1 MQVRKIPK
9 IRNRN
14 QLKLEIEKSR
24 HEVNLHKHVLFSG
37 VNDLRRNIVDSVVDT
52 AKSITQKWL
61 MLKTM
66 KWVQSLVYNARKKR
80 KRKKK

>member
-1 MQVRKIPK
+1 MQVQKIPK

-14 QLKLEIEKSR
+14 QLKLEIEKNR
-24 HEVNLHKHVLFSG
+24 HEVKLYKHVLFSG
-37 VNDLRRNIVDSVVDT
+37 VKDLRRNLVESVIDA

-61 MLKTM
+61 MIKTM

-80 KRKKK
+80 KKKH